1 MLAIVS
7 VLVFPALIAPT
18 KRLSP
23 PLTSPPARLTLAQDQ
38 RQQVVR
44 PRNVQTE
51 GHRGFGV

>member
-7 VLVFPALIAPT
+7 VLVFPTLIAPT